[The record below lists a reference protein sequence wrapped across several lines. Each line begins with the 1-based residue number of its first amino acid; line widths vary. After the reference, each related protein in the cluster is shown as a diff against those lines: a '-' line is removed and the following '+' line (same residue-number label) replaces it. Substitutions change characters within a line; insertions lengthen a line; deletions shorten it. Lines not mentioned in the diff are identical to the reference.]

1 MNESPSLL
9 DFDPEFCR
17 RVAKWGAAICLTWLA
32 IAVCILVLV
41 DPTGG
46 ACPGWTISDKNGQG
60 TSLWALVGLFTAFPA
75 LWLCFI
81 LVRWPGFT
89 RWVWDSGQANYK
101 RFVEK
106 KGLDDPSK
114 AASVIFPFD
123 FVFVAVIAGWC
134 LLCSVPI
141 WAMILPC
148 LPIGR

>member
-1 MNESPSLL
+1 MTESPPLL
-9 DFDPEFCR
+9 DFDPAFCR
-17 RVAKWGAAICLTWLA
+17 RVAKWGAAICLTWLS
-32 IAVCILVLV
+32 IAVCVLALV

-46 ACPGWTISDKNGQG
+46 ACPGWIIPSKNGQG

-89 RWVWDSGQANYK
+89 RIVRESGQANYK
-101 RFVEK
+101 RFLET
-106 KGLDDPSK
+106 KGWDDPSK

-123 FVFVAVIAGWC
+123 LVFVAIIAGLC
-134 LLCSVPI
+134 LFCSIPI
-141 WAMILPC
+141 WTMILPC